1 MSRTV
6 DAAEARRHFIE
17 DEGWTAA
24 EFEEFLE
31 GVPTSH
37 LTTDDWERGAMAWL
51 QEQEGREEMDAAEEA
66 RVSRA
71 YEGTL

>member
-1 MSRTV
+1 MSRIV

-17 DEGWTAA
+17 DEGWTSS

-37 LTTDDWERGAMAWL
+37 MTTDDWERGATVWL
-51 QEQEGREEMDAAEEA
+51 REQEA
-66 RVSRA
+66 RD
-71 YEGTL
+71 E